1 VLLLSHPLPEA
12 VPLPAS
18 AQPFFL
24 HVFDKAVQ
32 APDVTTLKPIYCM
45 LNGACR
51 DLLSVLSPDARHSF
65 DKELCHILSSN
76 STGQNSTLLLWCFGI
91 IILAE
96 HPHHVGRIRSSLSSS
111 ATTETPNQTSERQWK
126 TASGRK
132 LFGSSSGIYK
142 AINLTYLS
150 VIWASKGEVVPD
162 TEAIEGIRIATR
174 TLEFVDSEMR
184 EGWPGSSAPARYTFP
199 KLPVKILRKGID
211 MRVQFEVVAHPRL
224 FD

>member
-1 VLLLSHPLPEA
+1 
-12 VPLPAS
+12 
-18 AQPFFL
+18 L
-24 HVFDKAVQ
+24 HLFGKAVQ
-32 APDVTTLKPIYCM
+32 APDVTTLRPIYCM

-51 DLLSVLSPDARHSF
+51 DLLSILSPDARHSF

-76 STGQNSTLLLWCFGI
+76 STGQDSMLLLWCFGI

-96 HPHHVGRIRSSLSSS
+96 HPHHVGVGRIRSSLSSS
-111 ATTETPNQTSERQWK
+111 VTTGTPNLTPERQWK

-132 LFGSSSGIYK
+132 LFGSSNGIYK

-162 TEAIEGIRIATR
+162 SEAVEGIKIATR
-174 TLEFVDSEMR
+174 TLEYVDSEMR
-184 EGWPGSSAPARYTFP
+184 EGWPSSSAPAKYTYP

-211 MRVQFEVVAHPRL
+211 LGVQFEVVLHP
-224 FD
+224 